1 MFEAVHNYHEKA
13 VFELVADQ
21 AGTYPALAGD
31 PELLGDVA
39 CVALNRVPPRYV
51 RNKGGMT
58 YYLDARERAEY
69 EAAVAAA
76 VRDAFE
82 FVVARVA
89 AGPRDCP

>member
-1 MFEAVHNYHEKA
+1 MFESVRNYHEKA
-13 VFELVADQ
+13 VFELVTDH
-21 AGTYPALAGD
+21 AGMYPTLACD
-31 PELLGDVA
+31 PDLLCDVA

-58 YYLDARERAEY
+58 YYLDARERADY

-76 VRDAFE
+76 VRYAFD

-89 AGPRDCP
+89 SGSRG